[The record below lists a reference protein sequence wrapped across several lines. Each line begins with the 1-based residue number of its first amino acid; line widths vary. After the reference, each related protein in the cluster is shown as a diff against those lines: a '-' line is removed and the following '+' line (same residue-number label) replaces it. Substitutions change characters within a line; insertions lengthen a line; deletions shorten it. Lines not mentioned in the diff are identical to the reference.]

1 MVIKYVLFIC
11 IRCLIK
17 FPARSFVLAVMIK
30 LCGSIVL
37 VFLSFIPAELAWILS
52 LFTPSINEKIIVY
65 LILVTPWGLFINK

>member
-1 MVIKYVLFIC
+1 MVIKYILFIC

-37 VFLSFIPAELAWILS
+37 VFLSFIPAELALS
-52 LFTPSINEKIIVY
+52 LFTPSISEKIIVY
-65 LILVTPWGLFINK
+65 LILVIPWGLFINK